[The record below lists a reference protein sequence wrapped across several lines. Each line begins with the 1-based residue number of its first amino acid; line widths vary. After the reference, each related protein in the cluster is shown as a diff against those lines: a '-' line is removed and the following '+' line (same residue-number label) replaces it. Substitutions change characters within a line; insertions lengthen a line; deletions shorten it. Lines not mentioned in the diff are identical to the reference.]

1 MSGAR
6 DLPRAARAVEE
17 LLRAIGAPVD
27 EDPELSGTAQR
38 VALAWSE
45 ELLAGYAMD
54 PATLLAD
61 ATASSSEG
69 LVVLANLPATTM
81 CPHHLMP
88 ATGVAH
94 VGYLPGARVVGF
106 GAIGAVVDCFTRR
119 LARQEDAA
127 RNIAESLARELD
139 APFAAALLDL
149 DPTCATARGDRRH
162 GARALTLAFAGARA
176 QDEALRAELL
186 STLSIA
192 ATGVRDAA
200 TRPT

>member
-69 LVVLANLPATTM
+69 NAVLANLPATTM
-81 CPHHLMP
+81 
-88 ATGVAH
+88 
-94 VGYLPGARVVGF
+94 
-106 GAIGAVVDCFTRR
+106 
-119 LARQEDAA
+119 
-127 RNIAESLARELD
+127 
-139 APFAAALLDL
+139 
-149 DPTCATARGDRRH
+149 
-162 GARALTLAFAGARA
+162 
-176 QDEALRAELL
+176 
-186 STLSIA
+186 
-192 ATGVRDAA
+192 
-200 TRPT
+200 